1 MEINLTIIG
10 QTLEF
15 ILFVWLCLK
24 FVWPPIMS
32 ALENRQ
38 KDISDGLKAAEDG
51 RRSLE
56 LAEKNA
62 AEQLVETKKQAQDII
77 EQANRRKS
85 KILDEAREE
94 ATDEKSRILTQAREE
109 IESEANKVRE
119 KLRKEAA
126 ELAVLGAEK
135 ILKKNVDK
143 STTSGIID
151 ELLDSSKKIGGES
164 ANV

>member
-1 MEINLTIIG
+1 MEINVTIIG

-56 LAEKNA
+56 LAEKTA

-94 ATDEKSRILTQAREE
+94 ATGEKSRILTQAREE

-119 KLRKEAA
+119 TLRKEAA
-126 ELAVLGAEK
+126 ELAVLGAER

-151 ELLDSSKKIGGES
+151 ELLESSKKISGES